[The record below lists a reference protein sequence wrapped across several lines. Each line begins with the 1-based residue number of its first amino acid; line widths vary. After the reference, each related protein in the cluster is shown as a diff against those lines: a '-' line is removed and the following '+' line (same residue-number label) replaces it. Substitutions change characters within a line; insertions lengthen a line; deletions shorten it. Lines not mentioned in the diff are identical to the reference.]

1 MRKLTSMLWAG
12 TAVSLALAV
21 PAAAQ
26 TAPAQDPVPAPETEV
41 AQTEPSTPAVA
52 SADEPIVVTGIRRSL
67 QSAKNIKRNS
77 DQIVDAIVAEDIG
90 KLPDIAVSETAAR
103 IPGLQ
108 VTRRAG
114 EADSV
119 LVRGLPDFATTYNGR
134 EIFTAQTRVVALQD
148 FPSANI
154 AAIEVFK
161 STTANLVEAGLAGL
175 VNVRSRKPFDFKGF
189 EFAGSVWGLH
199 SKQAGKWNPNANLLI
214 TNRWDVGGGE

>member
-1 MRKLTSMLWAG
+1 MRNLSSILWTG
-12 TAVSLALAV
+12 TAVALALAAV

-26 TAPAQDPVPAPETEV
+26 TTTAAPDPVAEPELTTAPTDPNAPAAAPG
-41 AQTEPSTPAVA
+41 
-52 SADEPIVVTGIRRSL
+52 DEPIVVTGIRRSL

-77 DQIVDAIVAEDIG
+77 DQIVDAVVAEDIG

-154 AAIEVFK
+154 AAI
-161 STTANLVEAGLAGL
+161 
-175 VNVRSRKPFDFKGF
+175 
-189 EFAGSVWGLH
+189 
-199 SKQAGKWNPNANLLI
+199 
-214 TNRWDVGGGE
+214 DVV